1 MQVFAGNQLYIFI
14 DASGV
19 LLVEIDPPGRR
30 PLDTVPVGILEPRP
44 GSQGDILELGK
55 IRLKSI
61 EYRSREALY
70 PFHLA
75 PTSCVSEF

>member
-1 MQVFAGNQLYIFI
+1 MQVFTGNQLYIFV
-14 DASGV
+14 DAVGV
-19 LLVEIDPPGRR
+19 FLVEIDAPDRG
-30 PLDTVPVGILEPRP
+30 PLDTVPVGTFKPRP

-61 EYRSREALY
+61 EYRSREAFS

-75 PTSCVSEF
+75 PTSCVNEF